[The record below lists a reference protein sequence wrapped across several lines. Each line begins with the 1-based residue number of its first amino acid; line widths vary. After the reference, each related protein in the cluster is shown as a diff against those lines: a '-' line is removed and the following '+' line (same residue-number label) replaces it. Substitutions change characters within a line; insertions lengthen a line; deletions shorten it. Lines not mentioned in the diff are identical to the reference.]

1 MCYVGLVGKE
11 EVVVSSCVVCK
22 LLLCLLS
29 ESLCHRELRQY
40 LYIVTLLQCRNLVQ
54 KRSDLTMVGMP
65 EEGTA
70 VGESD
75 RVLSLLQRTLV
86 VAVSGLN

>member
-11 EVVVSSCVVCK
+11 EVVLVVVLCANFC
-22 LLLCLLS
+22 LCLLS

-54 KRSDLTMVGMP
+54 MRSDLTMVGMP

-75 RVLSLLQRTLV
+75 RVFIISSSEDTTR
-86 VAVSGLN
+86 

>member
-1 MCYVGLVGKE
+1 MIMYLGFQAHGLEKNF
-11 EVVVSSCVVCK
+11 SYF
-22 LLLCLLS
+22 LLS

-75 RVLSLLQRTLV
+75 
-86 VAVSGLN
+86 